1 MSGLGKESLIVRPLK
16 NFQLPANSCVLHDT
30 AVCFEDLSGFAI
42 GNFHSPDHRV
52 VPAVTLAEVVGMKM
66 IGVRSEE
73 HTSELQSLMRISY
86 AGFYLKKKK
95 ITQHGYYTTHS
106 T

>member
-66 IGVRSEE
+66 IGVDRKRTRLNSS
-73 HTSELQSLMRISY
+73 HYSAARMPSS
-86 AGFYLKKKK
+86 ACKKKQSRK
-95 ITQHGYYTTHS
+95 S
-106 T
+106 EARR